1 MRFSSS
7 KILKTCELDRQVL
20 TIDCLKG
27 RSRPIVS
34 AEAGLQDA
42 SPKDGREECR
52 LEAEAILESA
62 REQARRIVADAE
74 AAVAEVIE
82 SARQEGYREGYEAGI
97 AAADAEMREQ
107 VRAIA
112 AIAENVTVDK
122 TQLIKECEAEIVSLI
137 IDVARKVLDREIQ
150 LDRSIVIK
158 LVEKALAR
166 VNGQVILRVRVNP
179 DNYDLVMRHWGD
191 AMDGETSIGIVAD
204 RRVKPGGCVVDTE
217 GGAVDTQIDTQLN
230 EIRRAFEAEN
240 ELT

>member
-1 MRFSSS
+1 MRSSSS

-27 RSRPIVS
+27 RAQPIVG
-34 AEAGLQDA
+34 AETRLQGA
-42 SPKDGREECR
+42 SPEDGREEGR
-52 LEAEAILESA
+52 LEAESILEAA

-74 AAVAEVIE
+74 AAAAEAIE
-82 SARQEGYREGYEAGI
+82 SARQDGYREGYEAGI

-107 VRAIA
+107 VRMIA

-122 TQLIKECEAEIVSLI
+122 TQLIKECEAEIVALVV
-137 IDVARKVLDREIQ
+137 DVARKILDREIQ

-179 DNYDLVMRHWGD
+179 DDYDLVKRHWDD
-191 AMDGETSIGIVAD
+191 ALGGETSIGIVAD
-204 RRVKPGGCVVDTE
+204 KRVKPGGCVVDTE